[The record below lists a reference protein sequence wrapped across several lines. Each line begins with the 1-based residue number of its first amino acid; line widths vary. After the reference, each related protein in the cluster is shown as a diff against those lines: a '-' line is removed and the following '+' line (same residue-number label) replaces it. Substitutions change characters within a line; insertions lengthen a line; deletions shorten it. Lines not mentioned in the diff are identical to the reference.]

1 MTTAQNTPL
10 LEIRD
15 LSVRFGG
22 LLALSDF
29 SLTVGQGEIYALVG
43 PNGAGKTT
51 VLNCIS
57 GFVRPVAGSITFAGT
72 SLLPLGRNRRIC
84 LGIGRTFQQLQ
95 LFASMTVLENLLVA
109 QHSAMRSGL
118 FEGIL
123 PFGRAPRE
131 DRKARTRAR
140 DTLILLGLEEY
151 ADTRVSVL
159 PHGIQ
164 KLVGVARA
172 LVLRPRLVLLDEPAA
187 GITHQDVEAMA
198 QNLRTWRK
206 ELGTTLLLIEHN
218 MSLVQAVADRVCV
231 LDYGRKLAEGE
242 ARTVLSD
249 PAVLEAYLGRE
260 ALEEPEVVRSAVH
273 EATSISEEQEAR
285 REDSTC

>member
-1 MTTAQNTPL
+1 MTMERNAPL

-22 LLALSDF
+22 LLALSEF
-29 SLTVGQGEIYALVG
+29 SMSVEQGQIYALVG

-57 GFVRPVAGSITFAGT
+57 GFVCPVAGSITFAGT
-72 SLLPLGRNRRIC
+72 SLLPLGRDHRVR

-109 QHSAMRSGL
+109 QHSAMRAGL
-118 FEGIL
+118 FDGLL
-123 PFGRAPRE
+123 PFGRSPRE
-131 DRKARTRAR
+131 DREARMRAR
-140 DTLILLGLEEY
+140 DTLALLGLDEY
-151 ADTRVSVL
+151 VDTTVSVL

-172 LVLRPRLVLLDEPAA
+172 LVLRPRLILLDEPAA
-187 GITHQDVEAMA
+187 GITHKDVEALA
-198 QNLRTWRK
+198 HSLRTWRK
-206 ELGTTLLLIEHN
+206 DLGTTLLLIEHN
-218 MSLVQAVADRVCV
+218 MSLVQAVADCVCV
-231 LDYGRKLAEGE
+231 LDYGRKLAEG
-242 ARTVLSD
+242 AAHTVLSD
-249 PAVLEAYLGRE
+249 PVVLEAYLGRE
-260 ALEEPEVVRSAVH
+260 ALEEPGVMRSVVH
-273 EATSISEEQEAR
+273 EAISLSEEQEAR